1 MEMNKTIQ
9 HWNWFNKLISEI
21 HCALLNKPVSKCEEK
36 KYTMTITKLNIMYK
50 K

>member
-9 HWNWFNKLISEI
+9 YWNWFNKLISEI
-21 HCALLNKPVSKCEEK
+21 HCAYNKPVSKCEEK